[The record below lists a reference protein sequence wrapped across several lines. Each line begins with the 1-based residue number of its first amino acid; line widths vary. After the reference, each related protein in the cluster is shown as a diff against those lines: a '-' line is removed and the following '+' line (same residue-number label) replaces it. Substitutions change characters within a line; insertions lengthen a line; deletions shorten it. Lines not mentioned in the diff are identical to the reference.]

1 MRPLLLVAAIGAMT
15 LAGLARAD
23 DPVPIGEVVADP
35 DAYHFRMVSM
45 RGTVRQV
52 TPLVPYS
59 PGPDTTCYGA
69 YTFMLEDE
77 TGSMEISVL
86 GVCGKPF
93 LRKPE
98 VTEGETILLV
108 AQIFSSEQEL
118 STAKGPVKKLR
129 AVANSIS
136 HLSPPVAPSEAAM
149 PDHPEET
156 MKPEADTRPDRD
168 SGY

>member
-1 MRPLLLVAAIGAMT
+1 MRRLVLIAAIGAMA

-35 DAYHFRMVSM
+35 DAYHFRMVPM
-45 RGTVRQV
+45 QGTVRQV
-52 TPLVPYS
+52 TPLPPYS
-59 PGPDTTCYGA
+59 PGSETICYGA

-86 GVCGKPF
+86 GICGKPL

-108 AQIFSSEQEL
+108 AQIFSSDQEL
-118 STAKGPVKKLR
+118 SPAKGPVKKLR
-129 AVANSIS
+129 AVANSIR
-136 HLSPPVAPSEAAM
+136 HLSPPVAPPESSAT
-149 PDHPEET
+149 DQPEEAV
-156 MKPEADTRPDRD
+156 KPETETKPDKDT
-168 SGY
+168 GY